1 MVRFILQ
8 MRATI
13 LIVMLKIIV
22 ITSEKHNAKA
32 DSATQKL
39 LQKTAL
45 NAASIADLNQ
55 DDKITFKEY
64 EFFVSLHF
72 FVYILYL

>member
-1 MVRFILQ
+1 MVRFIPQ

-13 LIVMLKIIV
+13 LIVMLKII

-72 FVYILYL
+72 FVYIIYL